1 MMNKVLKKSTAF
13 CLIVTILLSV
23 NTIAFADSVET
34 EKKNKKAVL
43 SEL

>member
-1 MMNKVLKKSTAF
+1 MNKVLKKSTAF

-34 EKKNKKAVL
+34 ASMGEKAVL